1 MHSRGGSMITYF
13 PQLYED
19 ELLYSVFARYRMQSG
34 SLTYRSTAEELFV
47 NPKVRPDIEF
57 INQLKPEAVEL
68 LCRDKSIE
76 EVILKHTMACYYA
89 RFLSKEKRDE
99 ALKAVFRMEGSYSNL
114 FSIPKIKSKRKKHL
128 RYCPVCVKADRAR
141 YGESYWHR
149 KHQIYGIDICYK
161 HGCELIESPVLN
173 SGKASPD
180 FIPAESVIAESEIRY
195 ENEQQQKFAS
205 YVSECMD
212 REIPLENNVEIGRF
226 LNSRLCGTKYM
237 SKRGR
242 QRNITVLNQDFMK
255 VFRNCS
261 EGITELW
268 QIEKVL
274 NGSRKSPLEIYQLSY
289 FLGIPVEDLTNPYMP
304 EKLPERHF
312 DEAVTI
318 LISEGKTI
326 NQISR
331 ELQVSTR
338 TIRLVCEREGIR
350 SKKTKEKSAL
360 EKEAFD
366 EKLKLER
373 KFWLETIKKYP
384 NTSYTKLCQMPD
396 NQAHLQ
402 WLRRN
407 DKLWTDEHW
416 PKRIAHRTRK
426 QDWTLMDSE
435 TLPLVKEA
443 IEKLNGKD
451 GQRPRRVTIAAV
463 NNMLGFPD
471 KRMELLP
478 KCKEAILSKKE
489 SSAEYWAREL
499 IWAIHSLLETDSPI
513 NYKKIRDLT
522 NMRRKYIDE
531 CYPYV
536 CKVENKKVLEVID
549 SIK

>member
-1 MHSRGGSMITYF
+1 MITYF

-34 SLTYRSTAEELFV
+34 SLTYRSIAEELFV
-47 NPKVRPDIEF
+47 NPRVKPDIEF
-57 INQLKPEAVEL
+57 INQLKPEAAKL
-68 LCRDKSIE
+68 LCRDNSIE
-76 EVILKHTMACYYA
+76 KVILKHTMACYYA
-89 RFLSKEKRDE
+89 RFLSKEKRDK
-99 ALKAVFRMEGSYSNL
+99 ALRAAFQMEGDYNNL

-128 RYCPVCVKADRAR
+128 RYCPVCVNADRER

-149 KHQIYGIDICYK
+149 KHQIYGIDTCYK

-173 SGKASPD
+173 SAKASPD
-180 FIPAESVIAESEIRY
+180 FISAETAVLESEIRY
-195 ENEQQQKFAS
+195 KSEQEQKLAA

-226 LNSRLCGTKYM
+226 LNSRLYGTKYM
-237 SKRGR
+237 SKRGK
-242 QRNITVLNQDFMK
+242 QRNITLLYQDFME

-274 NGSRKSPLEIYQLSY
+274 NGYRKSPLEIYQLSY
-289 FLGIPVEDLTNPYMP
+289 FLRISVDDLTNPYMP
-304 EKLPERHF
+304 EKLPERQF

-331 ELQVSTR
+331 ELQVCSR
-338 TIRLVCEREGIR
+338 TIRQVCEREGVR
-350 SKKTKEKSAL
+350 SKKAKEKSAL
-360 EKEAFD
+360 EKEVFD
-366 EKLKLER
+366 KRLKQER
-373 KFWLETIKKYP
+373 HFWLETIKKYP
-384 NTSYTKLCQMPD
+384 DTSYTKLCQISD

-416 PKRIAHRTRK
+416 PKKIAHRTRR
-426 QDWTLMDSE
+426 QDWALMDSK

-451 GQRPRRVTIAAV
+451 GQRPRRVTITSV
-463 NNMLGFPD
+463 NKMLGFPN

-478 KCKEAILSKKE
+478 KCKEEILSKRE
-489 SSAEYWAREL
+489 SLAEYWTREL
-499 IWAIHSLLETDSPI
+499 TWAIYSLLETNSPI

-522 NMRRKYIDE
+522 NMRRKYIEE

-536 CKVENKKVLEVID
+536 CKMGNEKVLEILN